1 MRIIFNNISEEEFR
15 ENLRLKLVEYVR
27 KNNYQICEAA
37 IQIKVDVKTI
47 SRLLKGKNIPS
58 ITTIRKIVKVLDVSY
73 DELFDFEYKELN
85 K

>member
-1 MRIIFNNISEEEFR
+1 MRIIFNDISEEEFR

-27 KNNYQICEAA
+27 KNNYQIYEAA
-37 IQIKVDVKTI
+37 IQIKVAVKTM

-58 ITTIRKIVKVLDVSY
+58 ITTIRKIVRVLNISY
-73 DELFDFEYKELN
+73 DELFNFEYKELN